1 MASIVGKIELQ
12 LFAAQRSDAV
22 EVSEIIDEHL
32 RVLADTHNDKKPF
45 DNDNLLILYL
55 R

>member
-12 LFAAQRSDAV
+12 LFAAQRSDAGQ
-22 EVSEIIDEHL
+22 VSEIIDEYL
-32 RVLADTHNDKKPF
+32 AVLSDAHNDKKPF